1 MAHELAIAVACFDP
15 EAMDISRGRIN
26 TVLLMTLVPERNA
39 SSGRLAALSNA
50 NLRDQMVLIIA
61 SSQYLTSRRREWRW

>member
-1 MAHELAIAVACFDP
+1 MADELAIAVACFDL

-26 TVLLMTLVPERNA
+26 TVLLMTLVPGRNA
-39 SSGRLAALSNA
+39 NSGRLAALSNA
-50 NLRDQMVLIIA
+50 NQGDQMVLIIA